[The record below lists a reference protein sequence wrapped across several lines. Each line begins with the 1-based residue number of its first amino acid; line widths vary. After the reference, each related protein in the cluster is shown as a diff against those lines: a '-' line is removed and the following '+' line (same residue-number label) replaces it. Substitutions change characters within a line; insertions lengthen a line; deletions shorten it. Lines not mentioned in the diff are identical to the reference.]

1 VPDEGRLAGKVALV
15 TGGSRGNGRAIALAL
30 AREGATLAVNYVH
43 HSQEADQVA
52 QSIRALGKPCLTIR
66 ADVLD
71 STEVQAMVDHACR
84 ELGGIDILV
93 NNAGVLKRTPFLD
106 ISAEEWDKVL
116 DINLRAYFVVGQ
128 IVARKMV
135 AQGGGA
141 IINISSVG
149 QSLAG
154 RALAHY
160 CVSKAG
166 VGMLTKAMALE
177 LAPYG
182 IRVNAV
188 CPGTVITDLNRN
200 DASRP
205 EWVESQL
212 ARLAVPRLG
221 NPEDVAGAVVFL
233 AADQESRM
241 AIGTSIYLDSGKS
254 IW

>member
-1 VPDEGRLAGKVALV
+1 
-15 TGGSRGNGRAIALAL
+15 
-30 AREGATLAVNYVH
+30 
-43 HSQEADQVA
+43 
-52 QSIRALGKPCLTIR
+52 
-66 ADVLD
+66 LD